1 MRIVLSWGNN
11 PSDLDAHIIMDFD
24 SKLRHVY
31 FGNKKEAVTRYEN
44 GKQIDRT
51 IIKLDRDDVDSYG
64 PETITVDL
72 DLVDMKFEYYVNNY
86 SHGSDDELSKSKAM
100 VQIYKGQYLV
110 STIKILDNQT
120 GYKWNVFDYD
130 GENINIVNKV
140 I

>member
-1 MRIVLSWGNN
+1 
-11 PSDLDAHIIMDFD
+11 
-24 SKLRHVY
+24 
-31 FGNKKEAVTRYEN
+31 
-44 GKQIDRT
+44 
-51 IIKLDRDDVDSYG
+51 
-64 PETITVDL
+64 
-72 DLVDMKFEYYVNNY
+72 MKFEYYVNNY

-110 STIKILDNQT
+110 STIKIPDKQT